1 MKRAQIKR
9 YCIRCVCLENN
20 NKLLQC
26 SVGGKNRCSKVIF
39 LVRNEIDVRLIR
51 HSLRVSKKGK
61 NKLVTFLCLMM
72 GETEFMEE
80 ENEKPKVWRL
90 VLTGGPCAGKTTA
103 LARLSTF
110 FENIG
115 WKVYRVPESANILL
129 SGGVN
134 FNELTPRQTE
144 RFQENL
150 LKTIIQ
156 IEDTYFDLAEESN
169 RNCLV
174 ICDRGTMD
182 ASAYISCEQWNNIL
196 SKNGFDE
203 VELRDNRYN
212 QVNMII

>member
-1 MKRAQIKR
+1 
-9 YCIRCVCLENN
+9 
-20 NKLLQC
+20 
-26 SVGGKNRCSKVIF
+26 
-39 LVRNEIDVRLIR
+39 
-51 HSLRVSKKGK
+51 
-61 NKLVTFLCLMM
+61 
-72 GETEFMEE
+72 MEE
-80 ENEKPKVWRL
+80 DNEKLKVWRL

-115 WKVYRVPESANILL
+115 WKVYRVPEAANILL

-134 FNELTPRQTE
+134 FTELTPSQTQK
-144 RFQENL
+144 FQENL

-156 IEDTYFDLAEESN
+156 IEDTYFDLASESN

-182 ASAYISCEQWNNIL
+182 ASAYISSEQWNNIL

-212 QVNMII
+212 QVNILLLNCILLAYFFHRNIQLGKKFI